1 MIYPGRKATAV
12 PKTILLTVFIILS
25 FSCVNVDM
33 SLSYSIVMAWLYF
46 CAVKPFGKLFACSAK
61 SFVWK
66 AHDAILMVILLALGK
81 NPCQELGSL
90 LACVLIGETN
100 FLHWNLGVLT
110 CFQVH
115 EQCIDATVFCKGSLF
130 FLVIVE
136 IQKGDSCLLPFW
148 WRGHRGWQGH

>member
-1 MIYPGRKATAV
+1 
-12 PKTILLTVFIILS
+12 
-25 FSCVNVDM
+25 
-33 SLSYSIVMAWLYF
+33 
-46 CAVKPFGKLFACSAK
+46 
-61 SFVWK
+61 
-66 AHDAILMVILLALGK
+66 MVILLALGK

-110 CFQVH
+110 CFQYI

-136 IQKGDSCLLPFW
+136 IQKCDSVFYLSGGEVIEVGKGIEADALWVLGNGCVEEKVITHDALATEVGCFLAIEGSKLL
-148 WRGHRGWQGH
+148 GN